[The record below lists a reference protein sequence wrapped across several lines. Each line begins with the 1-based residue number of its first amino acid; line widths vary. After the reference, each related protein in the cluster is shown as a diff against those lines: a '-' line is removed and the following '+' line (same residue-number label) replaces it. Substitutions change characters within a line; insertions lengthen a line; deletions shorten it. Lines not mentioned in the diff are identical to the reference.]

1 MNLVFQP
8 TLPAM
13 SPGLDAAALVTRR
26 VRPADPSL
34 RPAFVAMGEAA
45 SRVDQLFEPG
55 TLCVTTG
62 QQPGLL
68 TGPLFTIYKALTAVA
83 LARRLE
89 RTAGRPVVP
98 VFWVGGDDHDF
109 AEANHL
115 YVPTL
120 SNEVERVVLRERKA
134 EAPSLPLYREA
145 LGREIDDVTRAVVG
159 HTADSEFR
167 AEVLAWLARYYQ
179 SDRDMASAF
188 AGAIAELLGPYGLVV
203 FVPTDAA
210 AKRAM
215 SPLLLDALARTEE
228 LDRALA
234 LRATVLE
241 QQGSPV
247 PVGVGDGAA
256 GVMIEGALGRDR
268 LLLDGDRF
276 VARRSGQ
283 AWSLEDLRALAT
295 ADPERFSPNVLLRPV
310 VEAAL
315 LPTVVYVAGPGEL
328 RYLPQCAPL
337 YDGLAVTPQ
346 VPVPR
351 WSGHVVEG
359 RIAKVLDKYGIA
371 VGDLAG
377 PDGQLE
383 ASLVRDD
390 MPGEAVEAITRL
402 REAIGV
408 EYDRIRAAAE
418 RVDPTLQKTV
428 RSAEHSALGGV
439 ADVEKRIVAHLK
451 KQNAIV
457 GQQIAK
463 ARHNLYPLGRPQER
477 VFNVVPY
484 LIRYGSAFLD
494 AALEAVET
502 SLRLP
507 ASEQEG
513 S

>member
-1 MNLVFQP
+1 VNLVFQP
-8 TLPAM
+8 TPLGT
-13 SPGLDAAALVTRR
+13 SSGLDAPDLVTRR

-34 RPAFVAMGEAA
+34 RPAFVALGEAA
-45 SRVDQLFEPG
+45 SRLERLFEPG

-83 LARRLE
+83 LARTLE
-89 RTAGRPVVP
+89 RAGGRPVVP

-109 AEANHL
+109 AESNHL
-115 YVPTL
+115 HVPTL
-120 SNEVERVVLRERKA
+120 ANEVERVVLREREA

-145 LGREIDDVTRAVVG
+145 LGPEIDDVTQAIVRNS
-159 HTADSEFR
+159 ADTEFR
-167 AEVLAWLARYYQ
+167 TAIFEWLARHYRP
-179 SDRDMASAF
+179 DRDMASAF
-188 AGAIAELLGPYGLVV
+188 AGAVAELLGRYGIVV
-203 FVPTDAA
+203 FVPTHAA

-215 SPLLLDALARTEE
+215 RPLLLDALARTEE

-234 LRATVLE
+234 LRATELE

-268 LLLDGDRF
+268 LLLDGERF

-283 AWSLEDLRALAT
+283 AWSLEDLRVLAT
-295 ADPERFSPNVLLRPV
+295 AEPERFSPNVLLRPV

-315 LPTVVYVAGPGEL
+315 LPTVAYVAGPGEL

-337 YDGLAVTPQ
+337 YEGFALSPQ
-346 VPVPR
+346 MPVPR

-390 MPGEAVEAITRL
+390 MPAEAVEAIARL
-402 REAIGV
+402 REAIGA
-408 EYDRIRAAAE
+408 EYERIRASAE
-418 RVDPTLQKTV
+418 NVDPTLQKTV
-428 RSAEHSALGGV
+428 QSAEHSALGGV

-451 KQNAIV
+451 KRNAIV

-502 SLRLP
+502 SLRP
-507 ASEQEG
+507 PESEQTG

>member
-1 MNLVFQP
+1 VNLVFQP
-8 TLPAM
+8 TPLGT
-13 SPGLDAAALVTRR
+13 SPGLDAAGLVTRR

-34 RPAFVAMGEAA
+34 RPAFVAREEAA
-45 SRVDQLFEPG
+45 SRLEQLFEPG

-83 LARRLE
+83 IARRLE
-89 RTAGRPVVP
+89 RAGGRPVVP

-120 SNEVERVVLRERKA
+120 ANEVERVVLRERET
-134 EAPSLPLYREA
+134 EAPSLPLYREV
-145 LGREIDDVTRAVVG
+145 LGPEIDDVTQAVARNG
-159 HTADSEFR
+159 ADTEFR
-167 AEVLAWLARYYQ
+167 TGVFEWLARHYRP
-179 SDRDMASAF
+179 DRDLASAF
-188 AGAIAELLGPYGLVV
+188 AGAVAELLGRYGMVV
-203 FVPTDAA
+203 FVPTHAA

-234 LRATVLE
+234 HRATELE

-268 LLLDGDRF
+268 LLLDGERF

-283 AWSLEDLRALAT
+283 AWSLEDLRTLAT
-295 ADPERFSPNVLLRPV
+295 AEPERFSPNVLLRPV

-315 LPTVVYVAGPGEL
+315 LPTVAYVAGPGEL

-337 YDGLAVTPQ
+337 YDGLAVSPQ

-351 WSGHVVEG
+351 WSGHVVES

-371 VGDLAG
+371 VADLAG

-390 MPGEAVEAITRL
+390 MPAEAVEAIARL
-402 REAIGV
+402 REAIGA

-418 RVDPTLQKTV
+418 SVDPTLQKTV
-428 RSAEHSALGGV
+428 QSAEHSALGGV

-451 KQNAIV
+451 KRNTIV
-457 GQQIAK
+457 GQQVAK

-502 SLRLP
+502 SFRLLG
-507 ASEQEG
+507 SEREG